1 MILAIAI
8 SLLPLMAA
16 VILTAASGALVPKAT
31 IVNPIIKGE
40 ILKNLA
46 IDEAPETKVSA
57 PFINSINPIINKY
70 NPIVRPPIHFLSLL
84 FFSN

>member
-1 MILAIAI
+1 
-8 SLLPLMAA
+8 MAA

-57 PFINSINPIINKY
+57 PFINSITPIINKY

-84 FFSN
+84 FF

>member
-1 MILAIAI
+1 
-8 SLLPLMAA
+8 MAA

-46 IDEAPETKVSA
+46 IDEALETKVSA